1 MRHTRF
7 FLTLAALCVSVFVT
21 VQSAQAEGPQTTQTT
36 QTTKTTPPPPPMNLK
51 GVYGSIGLGFGVTD
65 SDATWAWRLAASWRP
80 IDYLSGEIGY
90 ADVDQDNGD
99 FDGLYIGALPTFPIR
114 AANLDVYGRIGGFF
128 NEDNHCALG
137 LGAAYHIWRNI
148 GLRFDW
154 DRLNVEGEGGK
165 GVDILTFSVVYQ
177 LAKQGK

>member
-1 MRHTRF
+1 V
-7 FLTLAALCVSVFVT
+7 FLSVTAGSARAAE
-21 VQSAQAEGPQTTQTT
+21 QQQ
-36 QTTKTTPPPPPMNLK
+36 TPPPPPPLNLR
-51 GVYGSIGLGFGVTD
+51 GVYGGIGAGFGVTD
-65 SDATWAWRLAASWRP
+65 GDATWAWRMMAWWRP

-90 ADVDQDNGD
+90 ADVDQDDGD
-99 FDGLYIGALPTFPIR
+99 FDGLYVGLDPTFPIR

-128 NEDNHCALG
+128 NEDNHFALG
-137 LGAAYHIWRNI
+137 LGAAYHLPKNF

-165 GVDILTFSVVYQ
+165 GVDIVTFSLFYH